1 MKRTTAPIWLTLAV
15 AASPLVRAENAPA
28 QAQPAPAPTAAV
40 SDADVLAG
48 LQKNLDTINRTIRDA
63 RKEASDTAAQR
74 DAARTEATALR
85 EAKLQLEQQLNG
97 LKQQLGASNQE
108 ISRWKDKAGVLE
120 KKLGAGEE
128 AYAKLAT
135 FRDEMNTAMKEFA
148 ALKGGLAEVRGELQ
162 APAERVALKKEVE
175 SLKATNADLA
185 KRGEEETKAHAG
197 TRQKLTST
205 ENALSGLK
213 EAFAKLTADAK
224 AKTEELA
231 KAIRERSELTAK
243 LDENEKAIAAAR
255 NDAEGL
261 KKATVAV
268 TKERDEAR
276 NQLTA
281 KTAENEKAM
290 AAARTE
296 AEGLKKAAAT
306 VTKERDDARGSL
318 AETRDALAQL
328 QKEAAQLRGTVG
340 PLAAEIKAAK
350 EQTELA
356 TAAIREA
363 NVARKRAED
372 AQASAQK
379 ELASVKGELASAVTN
394 RDELKQQIA
403 AKTTEIDSLRKTV
416 EELNA
421 RTAQQEKAK
430 AADEKSSAGL

>member
-1 MKRTTAPIWLTLAV
+1 MKLTTAPIWFSLAV

-28 QAQPAPAPTAAV
+28 PAQPATAPTAAV
-40 SDADVLAG
+40 SDVDALAG
-48 LQKNLDTINRTIRDA
+48 LQKNLDTINKTIRDA
-63 RKEASDTAAQR
+63 RKEATDTAAQR

-85 EAKLQLEQQLNG
+85 DAKLQLEQQLNG

-108 ISRWKDKAGVLE
+108 ISRWKDKSNVLE

-135 FRDEMNTAMKEFA
+135 FRDEMSAAMKEFA
-148 ALKGGLAEVRGELQ
+148 TLKGGLAEVRSELQ
-162 APAERVALKKEVE
+162 APAERVALKKEAE
-175 SLKATNADLA
+175 ALKAANADLA
-185 KRGEEETKAHAG
+185 KRGEEEAKAHVG
-197 TRQKLTST
+197 TKQRLTST

-231 KAIRERSELTAK
+231 KALRERSELATK
-243 LDENEKAIAAAR
+243 L
-255 NDAEGL
+255 
-261 KKATVAV
+261 
-268 TKERDEAR
+268 
-276 NQLTA
+276 
-281 KTAENEKAM
+281 AENEKTIV
-290 AAARTE
+290 AARNE
-296 AEGLKKAAAT
+296 AEGLKKASAT
-306 VTKERDDARGSL
+306 VAKERDDARGEL
-318 AETRDALAQL
+318 TATRDTLAQL

-340 PLAAEIKAAK
+340 PLAAEIKAAR

-379 ELASVKGELASAVTN
+379 ELASVKNELASAVTN
-394 RDELKQQIA
+394 RDALKQQIA
-403 AKTTEIDSLRKTV
+403 AKATEIDSLRKTV

-421 RTAQQEKAK
+421 RTAQKEKGAEEKA
-430 AADEKSSAGL
+430 AEEKSSAGL